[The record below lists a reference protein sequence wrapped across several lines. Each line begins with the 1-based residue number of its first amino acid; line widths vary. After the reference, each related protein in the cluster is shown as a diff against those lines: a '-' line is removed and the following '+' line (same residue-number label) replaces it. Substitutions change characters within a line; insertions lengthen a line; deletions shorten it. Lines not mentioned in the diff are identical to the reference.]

1 MRPRPQPH
9 HLLNALTAHT
19 AVVADDGE
27 ILSVNDT
34 WKRFADE
41 NGLASR
47 NYCVGESY
55 HEACLPAW
63 RTDPVAAGVCDA
75 IRGVCAGDLTRAEF
89 EYPCHAPDERRWF
102 VVHITPMRVGGK
114 RFALVLHENVTR
126 IKASEESLA
135 TIADLL
141 AVPAGEGCLSAI
153 AEGLRRTLPAD
164 FVLVTEVLHTGEGR
178 VRVLASAG
186 RSLAEEGRGSTE
198 QGLIVPL
205 PGTPEARLASGSR
218 SVCLPT
224 GASESFADDP
234 RLTGARG
241 FIGAG
246 AGEDELGRTLGMVG
260 ALWRRPVAGVDS
272 ARRVVGLTAGRVAE
286 ELQRR
291 RAEAERER
299 SEDLAA
305 RAEALNRRA
314 SETAHELKNLL
325 FAMQGHLREASD
337 AVEAGGNAKPAHS
350 KLGELMRQAGSL
362 ADSLRD
368 LASRPEPSR
377 SVLCLA
383 ELARDAIATVTP
395 LLPPETSVTLDADER
410 VRVLGDA
417 DQLQRALVNLTLN
430 ARNAM
435 KADGGRVVV
444 GVHAQGAEAVLSVTD
459 SGEGVPDP
467 VRDRM
472 FERRFTTRRSDG
484 GEGLGLPVVDEIA
497 RAHAGRIAVSTERGV
512 GTTISIVLPALAAGV
527 EGNGNASTETGR
539 CALVI
544 EDNPQVL
551 EVVAGMLDSMG
562 YSVIRRRG
570 DEAFGEG
577 RELLPPG
584 VMLVVSDYRLPW
596 NDGESLIRQ
605 LREAGYSG
613 PAVLMSGSRPGGVSA
628 DATLGAA
635 VLAKPFGET
644 ELRSAIGL
652 ALDMLREVGP

>member
-1 MRPRPQPH
+1 MRPQSHPQ
-9 HLLNALTAHT
+9 HLLDALTAHT

-27 ILSVNDT
+27 IVSVNHT

-47 NYCVGESY
+47 DYCVGESY
-55 HEACLPAW
+55 HEACLPAS

-126 IKASEESLA
+126 IKAAEESLA

-141 AVPAGEGCLSAI
+141 AVPAGEGCLGAI

-198 QGLIVPL
+198 EGLIVPL
-205 PGTPEARLASGSR
+205 PGTPEARLANGSR

-234 RLTGARG
+234 RLAGARG
-241 FIGAG
+241 FIGSG
-246 AGEDELGRTLGMVG
+246 AGEDELGRPLGMVG
-260 ALWRRPVAGVDS
+260 ALWRQPVAGVDL
-272 ARRVVGLTAGRVAE
+272 ARRVVGLSAGRVAE

-305 RAEALNRRA
+305 RAEALDEKA
-314 SETAHELKNLL
+314 CETAHELKNLI
-325 FAMQGHLREASD
+325 FALQAHLKEASKT
-337 AVEAGGNAKPAHS
+337 VEAGGSPRQAHA
-350 KLGELMRQAGSL
+350 KLGELIRQAGSL
-362 ADSLRD
+362 ANSLRD
-368 LASRPEPSR
+368 LASEPEPTR
-377 SVLCLA
+377 CVLSLA
-383 ELARDAIATVTP
+383 ELARDAIATVKP
-395 LLPPETSVTLDADER
+395 LLPAETSVTLDADTR
-410 VRVLGDA
+410 VRVLGNA

-435 KADGGRVVV
+435 KADGGRIVV
-444 GVHAQGAEAVLSVTD
+444 GVHAHGAEAVLSVTD
-459 SGEGVPDP
+459 SGEGVSGS

-472 FERRFTTRRSDG
+472 FERRFTTRRSEG
-484 GEGLGLPVVDEIA
+484 GEGLGLTVVDEIA
-497 RAHAGRIAVSTERGV
+497 RAHAGRVTVSTERGV
-512 GTTISIVLPALAAGV
+512 GTTMAIILPALAAGA
-527 EGNGNASTETGR
+527 EATDSPSAERGR

-551 EVVAGMLDSMG
+551 KIVAGMLDSMG
-562 YSVIRRRG
+562 YSVVRRRG

-584 VMLVVSDYRLPW
+584 VTLVVSDYRLPG
-596 NDGESLIRQ
+596 NDGESLLRE
-605 LREAGYSG
+605 LREAGYTG
-613 PAVLMSGSRPGGVSA
+613 PAVLMSGSRAGGVSA
-628 DATLGAA
+628 DAKLGAA
-635 VLAKPFGET
+635 LLAKPFGET